1 MVEDNVVEDKVVEDK
16 VVEDKVVEDKD
27 KVVNEED
34 KIGNKDETMNRAMRE
49 DCQMLQ
55 SESEE
60 GWVEMGEKKGVTEEG
75 LVESTRQDLL
85 SDSATSTCQCFICPR
100 PASVKC
106 PGCDLV
112 ACCLQH
118 LVLHRLDTTTVFII
132 FVATYRHPRHST
144 SICSIFLDPHSTHRH
159 HNEDQYL
166 SKAC

>member
-1 MVEDNVVEDKVVEDK
+1 MVEEN
-16 VVEDKVVEDKD
+16 KD

-34 KIGNKDETMNRAMRE
+34 KIGNKDKEFNKAMRE

-55 SESEE
+55 SERGE
-60 GWVEMGEKKGVTEEG
+60 GGVEMEMGEKKRVSGEG
-75 LVESTRQDLL
+75 LEESTRQDLL

-118 LVLHRLDTTTVFII
+118 LALHRLNTTTTVFII
-132 FVATYRHPRHST
+132 VTTYRHPRHST
-144 SICSIFLDPHSTHRH
+144 SICSHCH
-159 HNEDQYL
+159 HNEDH
-166 SKAC
+166 